1 MPRRSRRIAS
11 SHSRGSSRRE
21 RRPNV
26 YAGPV
31 PDGPADDDATETP
44 PAPADA
50 PVAGT
55 EATRPSPRRPA
66 RARRTGP
73 VRSRAAVFTQDLPR
87 ELRKLGVVV
96 AGTVVILGVLTV
108 FLR

>member
-11 SHSRGSSRRE
+11 SHSRDTSRRE

-26 YAGPV
+26 YTGPI
-31 PDGPADDDATETP
+31 PDAPADDDATETP
-44 PAPADA
+44 PAPDA
-50 PVAGT
+50 TPSAGT

-73 VRSRAAVFTQDLPR
+73 TRSRAVVFTQDLSR
-87 ELRKLGVVV
+87 ELRKLGLVV
-96 AGTVVILGVLTV
+96 AGTVAILGALTV
-108 FLR
+108 LLR